1 MNDCRSRIIDVM
13 RKPQKCP
20 VCGSWVVYKDMIR
33 WFKTYVLSIR
43 RDFVYLLIVDALFLL
58 IMELVLREIPAPYP
72 IFVRIGDLFEALGV
86 AFFASFIFYF
96 VQVHMYKIK
105 EKEHLYPSIAM
116 MFNAI
121 ISAETDILTRLLGL
135 KMKEMSEET
144 IKEKAQHINLY
155 KEAPM
160 TIGGRGGDHRAN
172 WLEYCMYRVGHI
184 DRNVDMLLHLS
195 AYLDSECMNILMCI
209 QNFDMFLGQ
218 VRRLFPLCND
228 RNHTLTYQAPG
239 PYIQLWHFIEEQEA
253 YYDREFNSYFNRHL
267 AIIA

>member
-1 MNDCRSRIIDVM
+1 MN
-13 RKPQKCP
+13 K
-20 VCGSWVVYKDMIR
+20 

-43 RDFVYLLIVDALFLL
+43 KDFLWLLFADVTFLL
-58 IMELVLREIPAPYP
+58 IMELVLKKISAPYA
-72 IFVRIGDLFEALGV
+72 IFVRIGELFVTLGV
-86 AFFASFIFYF
+86 SFLASFIFYF
-96 VQVHMYKIK
+96 VQVHMHRIK
-105 EKEHLYPSIAM
+105 EKEHVYPSIAM

-121 ISAETDILTRLLGL
+121 ICAEKDILTQLLGI
-135 KMKEMSEET
+135 KMEDMSEEA
-144 IKEKAQHINLY
+144 IKGRAQHIDLY
-155 KEAPM
+155 KEAPL
-160 TIGGRGGDHRAN
+160 TIGSANNADHRAN